1 MISDEEWRKGPDWS
15 KWTPRTILKKK
26 CDCPDFCER
35 KIVATGYDGSKDYWC
50 RNCGQVYTLK
60 GFRPIRLA
68 PTPAVAQKLRS
79 AEKHQERFTRKIGR
93 TIDELD

>member
-15 KWTPRTILKKK
+15 KWTPSTILKKK
-26 CDCPDFCER
+26 CDCPDSCER

-68 PTPAVAQKLRS
+68 PTPAVAQKLRHV
-79 AEKHQERFTRKIGR
+79 EKSQNKFAK
-93 TIDELD
+93 

>member
-1 MISDEEWRKGPDWS
+1 MISDEEWKGWPDWS

-35 KIVATGYDGSKDYWC
+35 KLVGISYGGAKTYWC
-50 RNCGQVYTLK
+50 RNCGQVYELK
-60 GFRPIRLA
+60 ELRPIRLA

-79 AEKHQERFTRKIGR
+79 CEKSLNKFAKKRI
-93 TIDELD
+93 